1 MTTEA
6 KVLTA
11 KEHSIEE
18 YFSSDKEF
26 VVPRYQR
33 NYAWEKGNIT
43 QLVDDLRA
51 ESEYYIGNI
60 IINSVAGKRIIID
73 GQQRIISIFLLFM
86 ALKNKTNEVDK
97 YICDKR
103 GNLKIN
109 IEKRSEQQ
117 GVPVLKAIYDNS
129 VSAQLKKFN
138 EYQRYNDIEKYL
150 GQLNEDEKN
159 KLYQNLLGAVIVEIS
174 FSNREEK
181 AHEMFV
187 SLNTKGKPLE
197 EIEILKSHLFKYL
210 TEDKNSDK
218 YKDEWFGM
226 LSVIGEKNHRG
237 YLRYLSQFL
246 SNKASRMNRKDS
258 LPELLKIITN
268 KQEADRIFEFMAG
281 DSDERLYDTFAAVKG
296 HEIGKISDK
305 LGKDGNVSIDEI
317 AHIWKFYGEV
327 KFEQFDIAMIALLNI
342 RDNKSQRKKFIN
354 NYTFIIKSLRLL
366 LLFVLYN
373 SARALSPSQY
383 SNGFE
388 RAAQEFWNLWHP
400 VKQIAKDKEKDNN
413 KCAVKTIR
421 EIFHDLFKSLDISKV
436 QENEI
441 KETIK
446 GIKCSNSK
454 RDRKLRLAKYIIQ
467 MVFDDYR
474 TDLTAEHF
482 IPESSSKL
490 ISFELGNIIPVAEDR
505 YGDKTIDQKLEMYR
519 EDAEINPCLKHFLEF
534 NISNENHESIIKK
547 RTDFIAEK
555 YWKIFESL
563 RNECLK

>member
-159 KLYQNLLGAVIVEIS
+159 KLYQNLLG
-174 FSNREEK
+174 
-181 AHEMFV
+181 
-187 SLNTKGKPLE
+187 
-197 EIEILKSHLFKYL
+197 
-210 TEDKNSDK
+210 
-218 YKDEWFGM
+218 
-226 LSVIGEKNHRG
+226 
-237 YLRYLSQFL
+237 
-246 SNKASRMNRKDS
+246 
-258 LPELLKIITN
+258 
-268 KQEADRIFEFMAG
+268 
-281 DSDERLYDTFAAVKG
+281 
-296 HEIGKISDK
+296 
-305 LGKDGNVSIDEI
+305 
-317 AHIWKFYGEV
+317 
-327 KFEQFDIAMIALLNI
+327 
-342 RDNKSQRKKFIN
+342 
-354 NYTFIIKSLRLL
+354 
-366 LLFVLYN
+366 
-373 SARALSPSQY
+373 
-383 SNGFE
+383 
-388 RAAQEFWNLWHP
+388 
-400 VKQIAKDKEKDNN
+400 
-413 KCAVKTIR
+413 
-421 EIFHDLFKSLDISKV
+421 
-436 QENEI
+436 
-441 KETIK
+441 
-446 GIKCSNSK
+446 
-454 RDRKLRLAKYIIQ
+454 
-467 MVFDDYR
+467 
-474 TDLTAEHF
+474 
-482 IPESSSKL
+482 
-490 ISFELGNIIPVAEDR
+490 
-505 YGDKTIDQKLEMYR
+505 
-519 EDAEINPCLKHFLEF
+519 
-534 NISNENHESIIKK
+534 
-547 RTDFIAEK
+547 
-555 YWKIFESL
+555 
-563 RNECLK
+563 